1 MYSRLIVP
9 PAQKSFF
16 LFGPR
21 GVGKT
26 TWARQTFPNALYFD
40 LLEPGTF
47 NEFIARPQELEKL
60 IPEDFSDWVIIDE
73 IQRVPELL
81 NQVHRLIELRKYKF
95 LLTGS
100 SARKLR
106 KMGQNLLAGRALVY
120 YFHPLTAIE
129 LGRDFDL
136 DQMLQFGG
144 LPGVLSENDKKK
156 FLESYVSTY
165 LQEEIQ
171 QEGITRNLGGFARF
185 LETASFSQ
193 GSVLNVSEVAR
204 EAMVERK
211 VVENYFTILED
222 LLTGVRIHVFAR
234 KAKRKLVTHTKFYF
248 FDTGVYQTIRP
259 KGPLD
264 RPEEVYGVALESLF
278 LQNLWAINDYF
289 NLGYKIFYYRTAL
302 GVEVDFILYGEKG
315 IVAFEVKRSNK
326 ISRSDLRGLKAFL
339 SDYPMAKGILI
350 YGGKQKRHEGI
361 IEIWPI
367 TEALLNLPV
376 LLGK

>member
-1 MYSRLIVP
+1 MYSRLIIP
-9 PAQKSFF
+9 PAQKSLF

-26 TWARQTFPNALYFD
+26 TWVQQTFPQALYFD

-47 NEFIARPQELEKL
+47 NELIARPQELEKL
-60 IPEDFSDWVIIDE
+60 IPQDFSNWIIIDE
-73 IQRVPELL
+73 IQRIPELL

-95 LLTGS
+95 ILTGS

-120 YFHPLTAIE
+120 YLHPLTAVE
-129 LGRDFDL
+129 LGRGFDL
-136 DQMLQFGG
+136 DQMLEFGG
-144 LPGVLSENDKKK
+144 LPGIFLESDKKK
-156 FLESYVSTY
+156 FLESYVQTY

-193 GSVLNVSEVAR
+193 GSVLNVSAVAR

-222 LLTGVRIHVFAR
+222 LLTATRIPVFSK
-234 KAKRKLVTHTKFYF
+234 KAKRKLVAHTKFYF
-248 FDTGVYQTIRP
+248 FDTGIYQTIRP

-264 RPEEVYGVALESLF
+264 RPEEIYGVALESLV
-278 LQNLWAINDYF
+278 LQNLWAINNYF

-302 GVEVDFILYGEKG
+302 GAEVDFVLYGEKG
-315 IVAFEVKRSNK
+315 IVALEVKRSDK

-350 YGGKQKRHEGI
+350 YGGKQKRHEGK
-361 IEIWPI
+361 IEIWPV
-367 TEALLNLPV
+367 TEALLNLPA

>member
-26 TWARQTFPNALYFD
+26 TLVQQAFPNAHYLD
-40 LLEPGTF
+40 LLEPETF
-47 NEFIARPQELEKL
+47 NELIARPQDLEKL
-60 IPEDFSDWVIIDE
+60 IVQDLSDWVIIDE
-73 IQRVPELL
+73 IQRIPELL
-81 NQVHRLIELRKYKF
+81 NQVHRLIELHKYKF

-120 YFHPLTAIE
+120 YLHPLTAIE
-129 LGRDFDL
+129 LGKDFDL
-136 DQMLQFGG
+136 DHMLEFGG
-144 LPGVLSENDKKK
+144 LPGILFENDKKK
-156 FLESYVSTY
+156 FLESYVQTY

-193 GSVLNVSEVAR
+193 GSVLTVSEVAR

-222 LLTGVRIHVFAR
+222 LLTAVRIPAFSK

-264 RPEEVYGVALESLF
+264 KPEEVYGVALESLV
-278 LQNLWAINDYF
+278 LQNLWAVNDYF
-289 NLGYKIFYYRTAL
+289 HLGYTIFYYRTAL

-315 IVAFEVKRSNK
+315 IIAFEVKRSDK
-326 ISRSDLRGLKAFL
+326 ISRSDLRGLRVFL

-350 YGGKQKRHEGI
+350 YGGKKRRHEGE

-367 TEALLNLPV
+367 TEALLNLPKI
-376 LLGK
+376 LG

>member
-1 MYSRLIVP
+1 MYSRLVIP

-26 TWARQTFPNALYFD
+26 TWVRQTFPQALYFD

-47 NEFIARPQELEKL
+47 NELIARPQELEKL
-60 IPEDFSDWVIIDE
+60 IPQDFSNWIIIDE
-73 IQRVPELL
+73 IQRIPELL

-95 LLTGS
+95 ILTGS

-120 YFHPLTAIE
+120 YLHPLTAIE
-129 LGRDFDL
+129 LGRGFDL
-136 DQMLQFGG
+136 DQMLEFGG
-144 LPGVLSENDKKK
+144 LPGVFLESDKKK
-156 FLESYVSTY
+156 FLESYVQTY

-193 GSVLNVSEVAR
+193 GSVLNVSAVAR

-222 LLTGVRIHVFAR
+222 LLTATRIPVFSK
-234 KAKRKLVTHTKFYF
+234 KAKRKLVAHTKFYF
-248 FDTGVYQTIRP
+248 FDTGIYQTIRP

-264 RPEEVYGVALESLF
+264 RPEEIYGVALESLV
-278 LQNLWAINDYF
+278 LQNLWAINNYF

-302 GVEVDFILYGEKG
+302 GAEVDFVLYGEKG
-315 IVAFEVKRSNK
+315 IVAFEVKRSDK

-350 YGGKQKRHEGI
+350 YGGKQKRHEGK
-361 IEIWPI
+361 IEIWPV
-367 TEALLNLPV
+367 TEVLLNLPA